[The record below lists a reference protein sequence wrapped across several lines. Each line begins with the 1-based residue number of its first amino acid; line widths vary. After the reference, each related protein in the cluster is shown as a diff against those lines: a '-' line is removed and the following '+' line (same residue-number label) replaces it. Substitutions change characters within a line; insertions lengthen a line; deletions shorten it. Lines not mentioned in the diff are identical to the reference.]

1 MIKIVAIM
9 GSPHKGNSLKATQR
23 IEEKLARFGDVEFD
37 YVHLK
42 DADLRPCR
50 GCFVCFMKGHER
62 CPVKDDKEIIAQKIE
77 AADGVILVSPVY
89 SMHVSYL
96 FKQFVDRFACTFH
109 RPCYWGKYALTVAV
123 AGSVGLKETNKYL
136 KDVAL
141 AWGFEVVDELGY
153 NMAPRNTT
161 MRAIAPKKDRTDRAV
176 TRFYTAIKEKA
187 PRRLTFR
194 DHFTSRIMQ
203 ASYARLEEM
212 SPTDYQYWRD
222 RGWLEPGTIYFHN
235 NVRPN
240 WLFDRATRVMGWVT
254 GRQIDRALAESAG

>member
-62 CPVKDDKEIIAQKIE
+62 CPVKDDKETIAQKIE
-77 AADGVILVSPVY
+77 AADGVIFVSPVY

-123 AGSVGLKETNKYL
+123 AGNIGLKETNKYL
-136 KDVAL
+136 KDMAM

-153 NMAPRNTT
+153 RMAPRNTP
-161 MRAIAPKKDRTDRAV
+161 MQAISTARDRTDEAV
-176 TRFYTAIKEKA
+176 TKFYAAIRDRA
-187 PRRLTFR
+187 PRKLTFR
-194 DHFTSRIMQ
+194 DHVTFRLMQ
-203 ASYARLEEM
+203 ASYARLETM
-212 SPTDYQYWRD
+212 SPTDYAYWQGQ
-222 RGWLEPGTIYFHN
+222 GWLEKDAVYFHD

-240 WLFDRATRVMGWVT
+240 WLWDRAARVVGWMT
-254 GRQIDRALAESAG
+254 GRQIDKVLAETS